1 MVNDTIG
8 GFFMEFILNMLKK
21 YWYLFLGGLILI
33 FIILFQLWMFYYFN
47 NKEII
52 SEDKEIS
59 TFDTL
64 EKVEDVKDDVVEYLY
79 VDIKGKVKKPGVYKL
94 SVGSRVNDV
103 INAAGGLLGDA
114 DTSVTNLSLKIF
126 DEMVIIIYSKDEVNK
141 FKEIKKEES
150 LVIEGC
156 MDEEKIKN
164 DSCVSS
170 SEDDVEKVGEKI
182 SINNASIDELMQ
194 LPGVGESKAKGIIE
208 YRTKNGNFE
217 KIEDLLNVSGIG
229 EKLFEDI
236 KEYISL

>member
-8 GFFMEFILNMLKK
+8 GFFMEFILNMFKK
-21 YWYLFLGGLILI
+21 YWYLFLGGVILI
-33 FIILFQLWMFYYFN
+33 SIILFQLWMFYYFN

-114 DTSVTNLSLKIF
+114 DTSVTNLSLKAI
-126 DEMVIIIYSKDEVNK
+126 DEMVIIIKI
-141 FKEIKKEES
+141 IKH
-150 LVIEGC
+150 
-156 MDEEKIKN
+156 
-164 DSCVSS
+164 
-170 SEDDVEKVGEKI
+170 
-182 SINNASIDELMQ
+182 
-194 LPGVGESKAKGIIE
+194 P
-208 YRTKNGNFE
+208 
-217 KIEDLLNVSGIG
+217 
-229 EKLFEDI
+229 
-236 KEYISL
+236 